1 VSVRPDPT
9 ARIDG
14 GGWIGRAAE
23 LELFRDALA
32 VARTGRGSAWALVGE
47 AGVGK
52 SELTTRIGELA
63 TEQGFALAW
72 GRSVE
77 TGGAPPLWPWTEV
90 LRALE
95 LQGSAVTVP
104 TSHES
109 LHASVVG
116 RASPRIDERT
126 RRQLAP
132 LLPELDGEDAPSSM
146 GPAEARFRL
155 LDAVVRTLAA
165 CARARPLLVVIE
177 DLSAADLASVELLEL
192 AAGATRNVPL
202 LLLATW
208 RDVDE
213 PGALRAVRRVRLDR
227 FGRDEVAAALGPAWR
242 AWLEPVMRAT
252 EGHPLHLGE
261 VLRGLARG
269 ELRIEDRALVGVPS
283 SIGAALRVRLDR
295 LSPETCEVVRAAS
308 VLGRDVDTTR
318 VARLLARE
326 VRDVESALGEA
337 VEASILARFGDRWRF
352 RHVLW
357 REAVL
362 AACEPARRLD
372 WHRRAAAQ
380 LREQAPVRWSEVA
393 HHLFAASEAPDDA
406 RPGSR
411 LAVEASDELAHAAE
425 QAAHDSA
432 KRLAYD
438 DAARWWERAV
448 DATRDETVRAH
459 RLVALADA
467 TLRAGDLSR
476 GRAFAAQAARTAR
489 ELGDPR
495 LLARAALAYGA
506 EIVAAEVD
514 ATLVALLEE
523 ARAALGD
530 SDASLSALVLARLAG
545 ALQPASDPNVP
556 FALAREAIAR
566 ARTLGDE
573 GLLLQTF
580 RSANAALVDLAPPD
594 ERLASDLEHAT
605 LAARLDDPVEAH
617 RAWRRLHF
625 DARELGDVGL
635 ARRAKAEV
643 SALGERLAIPHFGWY
658 AHALDALDAA
668 HRGDRSEAARAHEQ
682 ASELAE
688 AARSDSARATLAYQG
703 VLMRLRF
710 ADLDAA
716 EAALRRVAPTS
727 DFASDFVRLLEVSAA
742 ARRRL
747 LLGGEPRTFVGSEAW
762 VARWLSMGDRSELH
776 LFAELAFA
784 SADASLARVVEDAL
798 RPFAAWNVSFG
809 LFGMYVGGPVARD
822 LALLAWT
829 RGALDEA
836 WTWNERAMNAAEA
849 AEARV
854 EGAWI
859 ALERARLAE
868 AMGRADAASLR
879 DRARQ
884 RADALGL
891 DALSAAMRASSNV
904 RTSDR
909 PRDAATTWAFERE
922 GEAWRVSRA
931 GASFLLADTKGARW
945 LARLVASPGHELHVL
960 DLASD
965 FGVAAPG
972 SRSDAGAVLDA
983 EARRAYAARARALRE
998 RLAEAEDRDDLGAIE
1013 RARGELD
1020 ALERELRAALG
1031 LGGRERRAG
1040 AAVEK
1045 ARVNVQ
1051 RRLKDAL
1058 RRIAEYDAELGKH
1071 LERSVR
1077 TGTLC
1082 VYDPDG
1088 WSVIVG

>member
-1 VSVRPDPT
+1 
-9 ARIDG
+9 
-14 GGWIGRAAE
+14 
-23 LELFRDALA
+23 
-32 VARTGRGSAWALVGE
+32 
-47 AGVGK
+47 
-52 SELTTRIGELA
+52 
-63 TEQGFALAW
+63 
-72 GRSVE
+72 
-77 TGGAPPLWPWTEV
+77 
-90 LRALE
+90 
-95 LQGSAVTVP
+95 
-104 TSHES
+104 
-109 LHASVVG
+109 
-116 RASPRIDERT
+116 
-126 RRQLAP
+126 
-132 LLPELDGEDAPSSM
+132 
-146 GPAEARFRL
+146 
-155 LDAVVRTLAA
+155 
-165 CARARPLLVVIE
+165 
-177 DLSAADLASVELLEL
+177 
-192 AAGATRNVPL
+192 
-202 LLLATW
+202 
-208 RDVDE
+208 
-213 PGALRAVRRVRLDR
+213 
-227 FGRDEVAAALGPAWR
+227 
-242 AWLEPVMRAT
+242 MRAT

-269 ELRIEDRALVGVPS
+269 ELRIEEGALVGVPS

-308 VLGRDVDTTR
+308 VLGRDVDVTR
-318 VARLLARE
+318 LARLMARDR
-326 VRDVESALGEA
+326 RDVDDALREA
-337 VEASILARFGDRWRF
+337 ADASILAPFGGGWRF

-362 AACEPARRLD
+362 EACEPARRRD
-372 WHRRAAAQ
+372 WHLRAAQ
-380 LREQAPVRWSEVA
+380 VLREHAPVRWSEVA
-393 HHLFAASEAPDDA
+393 HHLFAASEGVRRDDPTPD
-406 RPGSR
+406 SR
-411 LAVEASDELAHAAE
+411 VGIEASDELAYAAE

-448 DATRDETVRAH
+448 DATRDEIVRAH

-476 GRAFAAQAARTAR
+476 GRAFAARAARTAR
-489 ELGDPR
+489 ELGDPT

-668 HRGDRSEAARAHEQ
+668 HRGDRSEAERAHER

-688 AARSDSARATLAYQG
+688 AAHSGSARTTLAYQA

-710 ADLDAA
+710 AELDEA
-716 EAALRRVAPTS
+716 EAELHRLAPTS
-727 DFASDFVRLLEVSAA
+727 VFGGDFVRLLGVSAA

-747 LLGGEPRTFVGSEAW
+747 LDGGEPRTFVGSEAW

-784 SADASLARVVEDAL
+784 SADASLARAVEAAL
-798 RPFAAWNVSFG
+798 IPFAAWHASFG

-822 LALLAWT
+822 LALSAWT

-836 WTWNERAMNAAEA
+836 WSWNERAMRAAEA

-868 AMGRADAASLR
+868 ALSRPDAARWRELAR
-879 DRARQ
+879 ERAE
-884 RADALGL
+884 ALGL
-891 DALSAAMRASSNV
+891 EALAAAMRASSGANAS
-904 RTSDR
+904 TSDR
-909 PRDAATTWAFERE
+909 PTDTTKTWSFERE

-945 LARLVASPGHELHVL
+945 LARLVSSPGHELHVL

-1013 RARGELD
+1013 RAQDELD

-1058 RRIAEYDAELGKH
+1058 RRIAEHDPELGKH
-1071 LERSVR
+1071 LDRNVR

-1082 VYDPDG
+1082 VYDPDD
-1088 WSVIVG
+1088 WSVTVG